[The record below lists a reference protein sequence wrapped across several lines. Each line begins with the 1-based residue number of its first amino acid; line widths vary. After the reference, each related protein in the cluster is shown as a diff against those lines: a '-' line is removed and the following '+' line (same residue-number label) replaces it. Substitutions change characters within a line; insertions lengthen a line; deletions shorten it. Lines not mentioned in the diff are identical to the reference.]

1 MFVEQVAVDTGNA
14 VGIEGVEADV
24 GKERYD
30 RGTDVQESGL
40 GLGQQ
45 FEAGLPFEG
54 GVGGLDE
61 LVNLLIEQET
71 IEGEEFQAVV
81 ERHGGSLNGVGPLPD
96 ASVAQP
102 AGTP

>member
-1 MFVEQVAVDTGNA
+1 VALLRPRRKL
-14 VGIEGVEADV
+14 I
-24 GKERYD
+24 
-30 RGTDVQESGL
+30 
-40 GLGQQ
+40 
-45 FEAGLPFEG
+45 
-54 GVGGLDE
+54 DE

-81 ERHGGSLNGVGPLPD
+81 ERHGGSLNGVGPLPE